1 MNRNYKEI
9 YSESLKN
16 PEEFWQKVSEDVFW
30 FKKPT
35 KILKKDNAPFYK
47 WFEAVSYTHLTLP
60 TKVRV

>member
-9 YSESLKN
+9 YDESLKN

-35 KILKKDNAPFYK
+35 KILKK
-47 WFEAVSYTHLTLP
+47 TTLLSINGL
-60 TKVRV
+60 KMV